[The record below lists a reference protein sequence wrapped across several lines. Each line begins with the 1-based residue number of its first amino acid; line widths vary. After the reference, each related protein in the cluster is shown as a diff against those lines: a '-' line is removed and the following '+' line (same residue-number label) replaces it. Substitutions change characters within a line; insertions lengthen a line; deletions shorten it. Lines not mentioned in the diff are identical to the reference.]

1 MRKLIIIKGLTS
13 IFIVKQFDLRDD
25 NYELTT
31 NVIAMLSLHYSYMI
45 WKVRELHELLLEV
58 ALYGVGILNPP
69 V

>member
-31 NVIAMLSLHYSYMI
+31 NEAMLLLHYSYMI